1 MPSAKYLICLLLM
14 LSAFPAFAQKEEAED
29 SLVRLVSADTL
40 RQVERNGMTY
50 RRATGNA
57 TFLHNNTYLLCDTAL
72 WNVQTRIIEAI
83 GHVRIIQDRTELESE
98 KMIYRI
104 DRDLAE
110 FRGNVVQ
117 LRDKDNNT
125 LRTSHLDYN
134 TKDSV
139 AVFREGGSMRDKDGQ
154 IIESETGTYDSKIKT
169 FTFFRDVNMFTDSIF
184 VKTTRLKYESDKNL
198 ATFGSGTNAWQ
209 ETNMLS
215 ADAGW
220 YDRGREIFFFRNN
233 VHVMSETQ
241 EGWSDSLYFYR
252 NTMNVDMFGNAQIT
266 DTTRN
271 VSGVGGHISYT
282 DSLSR
287 VVMLRNPAVIA
298 KTDQNG
304 QVDTV
309 YFGADTLIY
318 RTVRKCDIDSASI
331 AAAAVRKSNLDID
344 PVTEFR
350 RKAAQEAAQR
360 AAEAAANDPNRP
372 PDIKKGSG
380 SQPAGPPAA
389 QSGEAKAPAMPAA
402 SDSVSSPAAS
412 QPADSSGIA
421 LPDSLASVQGPV
433 LQSADSLTAGD
444 SVSVAGGD
452 SLAVSAA
459 DSLGFAAADS
469 LGFAAADST
478 GVFPADS
485 SVVDSTAVQPL
496 DTTKIGFVTALRNV
510 KIYRQNMQV
519 ICDSLEYSD
528 LDSLARLFKSPVIWN
543 EVRQQYSCDSVIA
556 VIRNQTMEKVS
567 LMSNAF
573 IHMQEDSTH
582 YDQIRGAEMMAYFS
596 PENELERFDALGGAS
611 AIFYLEENDALATAN
626 KKECKMLSAYFKD
639 GDLHRVY
646 YFDTAVS
653 DAYPVAQMTSEDQH
667 LKGFSWTPEKRP
679 ADRYAITSQK
689 LRHPQRKTYSA
700 VPRAAFVQTGIYF
713 PGYIDGIYVQIAER
727 DSLEKV
733 RERERAIR
741 ERELERLEEIRVRDS
756 LFTADSLKAVADSIA
771 RADSLKT
778 VADSLHVADSLAAID
793 SARLAAKADSTV
805 VLTKQQLRE
814 QAKAERAEKRA
825 RKKAEKEAR
834 WAELDKRDAAK
845 EKAKADK
852 KLAKER
858 RRKLKLLQ
866 ATEAEVMRENAE
878 IEKYMEK
885 FSSEKA
891 KKEAK
896 AAKKAAKE
904 AARKSRKPPKPDK
917 KTVTPPPVAEDAAQ
931 EAASAASP
939 PDSAL

>member
-198 ATFGSGTNAWQ
+198 ATFGYGTNAWQ

-372 PDIKKGSG
+372 PDIKKGNG
-380 SQPAGPPAA
+380 SQPAGSPAA
-389 QSGEAKAPAMPAA
+389 QSGEANAPAMPAA
-402 SDSVSSPAAS
+402 AVSVPSPVAS
-412 QPADSSGIA
+412 QPADSLS
-421 LPDSLASVQGPV
+421 
-433 LQSADSLTAGD
+433 AGD

-469 LGFAAADST
+469 LGLLPTDSLGFAAADSS

-485 SVVDSTAVQPL
+485 SAVDSTAVQPL

-653 DAYPVAQMTSEDQH
+653 DAYPVAQMTSEDQQ

-727 DSLEKV
+727 DSL
-733 RERERAIR
+733 
-741 ERELERLEEIRVRDS
+741 
-756 LFTADSLKAVADSIA
+756 SIA

-866 ATEAEVMRENAE
+866 ATEAELMRENAE

-885 FSSEKA
+885 FSAEKA

>member
-1 MPSAKYLICLLLM
+1 MKKIQAFLFFSLLL
-14 LSAFPAFAQKEEAED
+14 LSVFPAKAQENEQED
-29 SLVRLVSADTL
+29 SLVRLVQADTL
-40 RQVERNGMTY
+40 RQTERDGKTY

-57 TFLHNNTYLLCDTAL
+57 VFLHNNTYLLCDTAV
-72 WNVQTRIIEAI
+72 WDVESRVIEAI
-83 GHVRIIQDRTELESE
+83 GSVRIQQEQTELESDR
-98 KMIYRI
+98 MFYYI

-110 FRGNVVQ
+110 FRGNIVQ
-117 LRDKDNNT
+117 LRDKDNNL
-125 LRTSHLDYN
+125 LRTRHLDYN

-139 AVFREGGSMRDKDGQ
+139 AVFMNGGSMRDKDGQ

-198 ATFGSGTNAWQ
+198 ATFGYGTNAWQ

-389 QSGEAKAPAMPAA
+389 QSGEANAPAMPAA
-402 SDSVSSPAAS
+402 AVSVPSPVAS
-412 QPADSSGIA
+412 QPADSLS
-421 LPDSLASVQGPV
+421 
-433 LQSADSLTAGD
+433 AGD

-459 DSLGFAAADS
+459 DSFGFAAADSLGLLPTDS
-469 LGFAAADST
+469 LGFAAADSS
-478 GVFPADS
+478 GVSPADS
-485 SVVDSTAVQPL
+485 SAVDSTAVQPL

-653 DAYPVAQMTSEDQH
+653 DAYPVAQMTSEDQQ

-793 SARLAAKADSTV
+793 SAHLAAKADSTV

-866 ATEAEVMRENAE
+866 ATEAELMRENAE